1 MMFYQQAANERKC
14 PGKIQGKC
22 FNYFETFS
30 KMVDRKPFKKS
41 KMWYNRG
48 VFMQFQERKMEK
60 SMKKRILACIVAA
73 CTVLSLVGCG
83 GEIKND
89 KIKITQYKGLEVDKV
104 ESAEVTDE
112 DVEASI
118 QSTLYTLSTTNE
130 ITDRPAQEGDE
141 VTIDYA
147 GKVDGVAFDGGTAE
161 DQTITIGEG
170 KFIDGFEEQIIG
182 HNIGETF
189 DINVTFP
196 EGYSEEL
203 GGKDAVFTITLDKI
217 VERIIPELTEEL
229 LPQLSTTATTLDGY
243 RAEVKKDLETS
254 NAESAKSELEQ
265 LIWNSLIENCV
276 IETYPE
282 DKMKEVTSNIESQFT
297 YMASYYGM
305 EVSALIENYYGITLE
320 EMAQNL
326 IKQEFAVELIAE
338 KEKLT
343 LTAADYDKGLADYA
357 EQYGY
362 DDVEEFEE
370 MVGKEELQKTLL
382 QKRVGEFLMENC
394 KQVEKE
400 SK

>member
-1 MMFYQQAANERKC
+1 
-14 PGKIQGKC
+14 
-22 FNYFETFS
+22 
-30 KMVDRKPFKKS
+30 
-41 KMWYNRG
+41 
-48 VFMQFQERKMEK
+48 MQFQERKMEK

-320 EMAQNL
+320 EMVQNL